1 MWETLLLSP
10 SVIGFLDCGPRVERH
25 GSHHLPSFSDG
36 PPFFCLCKYCRLPCN
51 LGCLMCLS
59 LYRKK
64 PVKEP
69 ETAAAINNLG
79 SKLGLV
85 CSLLGNVFCEL
96 VYTLEISKTF
106 LFFCSHLGLILFC
119 GRGKLKFL

>member
-1 MWETLLLSP
+1 
-10 SVIGFLDCGPRVERH
+10 
-25 GSHHLPSFSDG
+25 
-36 PPFFCLCKYCRLPCN
+36 
-51 LGCLMCLS
+51 MCLS

-69 ETAAAINNLG
+69 EMAAAINNLG